1 MRMLAG
7 LLFVLMIS
15 EVYGAAAGSAGE
27 VSVADYVSIH
37 EAVKANPGRML
48 FVPSGDHVIDSKI
61 RLDKDNAG
69 LYGPGRIIQSDTNAP
84 ILEIEGAANVR
95 IRDVTLTR
103 SQGRMDTSKEGV
115 LAIRCRD
122 LWIDDLRVLDNRTR
136 SAALALRECRDSRV
150 RGCLIRNY
158 MRISIDDRT
167 AGTHWG
173 YAFNCIDGTG
183 IAVSYSTGTLIQGNR
198 IVEDNLLPTPEI
210 QKRFKLGAFVKK
222 NAVKGSLVSQQ
233 TWDAAYVA
241 NWHQG
246 SALIVTAPEVCDL
259 TQILGNTI
267 ENAAQGIDLHAD
279 HVIVSQNIINNAFM
293 GMKAMH
299 GSRNVIITGNHFV
312 KNDLWSIGLM
322 PGAASHPAAPA
333 GDGVKPVAANGDG
346 GSVIANNIIS
356 DFGYGNA
363 HWVWGN
369 DHSPFK
375 FDNGQEPDDPPL
387 TDVLITGNVL
397 YDPGREPGPSEPA
410 PPRYQYAVIVSGG
423 DAGPKGLHF
432 SNNLLHPGTVGV
444 ANVNLAP

>member
-1 MRMLAG
+1 MRMTAG
-7 LLFVLMIS
+7 FSVVLMIS
-15 EVYGAAAGSAGE
+15 GGIAAAAVPEGE
-27 VSVADYVSIH
+27 VSVANYVSIH

-48 FVPSGDHVIDSKI
+48 FVPSGDHVINSKI

-103 SQGRMDTSKEGV
+103 PEGRTDTAKEGV

-122 LWIDDLRVLDNRTR
+122 LWLDDLRVIDNRTR
-136 SAALALRECRDSRV
+136 SAAIALRECRDSRV
-150 RGCLIRNY
+150 RGCLIRSY
-158 MRISIDDRT
+158 MRLSIDDRT

-173 YAFNCIDGTG
+173 YAFTCIDGTG
-183 IAVSYSTGTLIQGNR
+183 IAVSYSSGTLIQGNR
-198 IVEDNLLPTPEI
+198 IVEEHLLPTPEI
-210 QKRFKLGAFVKK
+210 QQQYKLGTFVKK

-233 TWDAAYVA
+233 TWDAAYVD

-246 SALIVTAPEVCDL
+246 AALIVTAPEVSAF
-259 TQILGNTI
+259 TQILGNII
-267 ENAAQGIDLHAD
+267 ENAAQGIDLHTD

-322 PGAASHPAAPA
+322 PGAASHPAAAA
-333 GDGVKPVAANGDG
+333 GDGAKPVAANGDG

-369 DHSPFK
+369 DRSPFK
-375 FDNGQEPDDPPL
+375 FDKGQEPDDPPL
-387 TDVLITGNVL
+387 ADVLITGNVL
-397 YDPGREPGPSEPA
+397 YDPSRESGQSEPA
-410 PPRYQYAVIVSGG
+410 VPRYHYAVIVAGG
-423 DAGPKGLHF
+423 VSGPKGLHF
-432 SNNLLHPGTVGV
+432 SNNLLHPGSAGV
-444 ANVNLAP
+444 ANVKLDP